1 MASATKK
8 VSLLPSEVAATLSP
22 SMQREMSEIVYGRRK
37 SRRPP
42 AHRGQYRST
51 NPKLRHESTKLHYIL
66 SGGEESVYQFAG
78 KDNEDHFASAGG
90 MLLRDDADDGNAF
103 DAVYN
108 EKFVHKDTE
117 SHFKDFG
124 MTLVDDSDRG
134 NAFDRVYNTAHEHK
148 DTEDHFQSLG
158 GMVLGDDAD
167 GTAEA
172 EARAAL
178 RAESYRK
185 AEAAAR
191 ARLQNYQS
199 MKRMGNEQLDSASH
213 FEAPGSMLLG
223 DAADEGNAFDRVYD
237 SRHEDKD
244 TADHF
249 KEGGMTLADDAD
261 GGNIFDRVYDS
272 RHEHKDT
279 EDHFQG
285 AQMLME
291 QGGSCAA
298 RNSFGAQFGALLSDA
313 PSSTRLTSQVRE
325 HARPDAPRQRRRR
338 EGRARAAVPAQVPA
352 LW

>member
-1 MASATKK
+1 MARAPRRGRRREGFAVGEPLWGASRRLMTKRVVAGISEAMATKK

-134 NAFDRVYNTAHEHK
+134 NAFDRVYNTAHGRSSRSRGRRSRSGCR
-148 DTEDHFQSLG
+148 TSSP
-158 GMVLGDDAD
+158 ACRPRP
-167 GTAEA
+167 GTPTKRANR
-172 EARAAL
+172 RAAPPPPRRSR
-178 RAESYRK
+178 RAPARRRRRHRRRAARRRRRRSRRSRRRPPSPPRPRVRRGSS
-185 AEAAAR
+185 ARPSRRSRAPTRRGPRRRSWARSRPRARRRRRAAAR
-191 ARLQNYQS
+191 RRPA
-199 MKRMGNEQLDSASH
+199 
-213 FEAPGSMLLG
+213 
-223 DAADEGNAFDRVYD
+223 
-237 SRHEDKD
+237 
-244 TADHF
+244 TA
-249 KEGGMTLADDAD
+249 
-261 GGNIFDRVYDS
+261 
-272 RHEHKDT
+272 
-279 EDHFQG
+279 
-285 AQMLME
+285 
-291 QGGSCAA
+291 
-298 RNSFGAQFGALLSDA
+298 
-313 PSSTRLTSQVRE
+313 
-325 HARPDAPRQRRRR
+325 APRSG
-338 EGRARAAVPAQVPA
+338 E
-352 LW
+352 

>member
-8 VSLLPSEVAATLSP
+8 VSLLPSEVAASLSP

-103 DAVYN
+103 DAVYD

-172 EARAAL
+172 EAPRSPGELGTTFAAIPRA
-178 RAESYRK
+178 
-185 AEAAAR
+185 
-191 ARLQNYQS
+191 
-199 MKRMGNEQLDSASH
+199 DSPRT
-213 FEAPGSMLLG
+213 EAPLLG
-223 DAADEGNAFDRVYD
+223 SLQA
-237 SRHEDKD
+237 SRA
-244 TADHF
+244 TATA
-249 KEGGMTLADDAD
+249 GGGASTA
-261 GGNIFDRVYDS
+261 
-272 RHEHKDT
+272 RH
-279 EDHFQG
+279 
-285 AQMLME
+285 
-291 QGGSCAA
+291 
-298 RNSFGAQFGALLSDA
+298 
-313 PSSTRLTSQVRE
+313 
-325 HARPDAPRQRRRR
+325 
-338 EGRARAAVPAQVPA
+338 GRSP

>member
-124 MTLVDDSDRG
+124 VATSPPRSPGELGTTFAAIPRADSPR
-134 NAFDRVYNTAHEHK
+134 
-148 DTEDHFQSLG
+148 
-158 GMVLGDDAD
+158 
-167 GTAEA
+167 AEA
-172 EARAAL
+172 PLMGSLQASRATATAGGGASTAR
-178 RAESYRK
+178 
-185 AEAAAR
+185 
-191 ARLQNYQS
+191 
-199 MKRMGNEQLDSASH
+199 H
-213 FEAPGSMLLG
+213 
-223 DAADEGNAFDRVYD
+223 
-237 SRHEDKD
+237 
-244 TADHF
+244 
-249 KEGGMTLADDAD
+249 
-261 GGNIFDRVYDS
+261 
-272 RHEHKDT
+272 
-279 EDHFQG
+279 
-285 AQMLME
+285 
-291 QGGSCAA
+291 
-298 RNSFGAQFGALLSDA
+298 
-313 PSSTRLTSQVRE
+313 
-325 HARPDAPRQRRRR
+325 
-338 EGRARAAVPAQVPA
+338 GRSP

>member
-1 MASATKK
+1 MKK

-172 EARAAL
+172 EVRAAL

-199 MKRMGNEQLDSASH
+199 MKRMGNEQLDSAPQPAEGRLQHVRCSRRLVPLHSRSPSPLASLAPLSH
-213 FEAPGSMLLG
+213 PLASPPSPPQVRARLQVPRLERRHRPPRAQPPQEGSRR
-223 DAADEGNAFDRVYD
+223 DARREAAD
-237 SRHEDKD
+237 
-244 TADHF
+244 ADP
-249 KEGGMTLADDAD
+249 EAGAPQARPPAGRGL
-261 GGNIFDRVYDS
+261 GRP
-272 RHEHKDT
+272 
-279 EDHFQG
+279 QG
-285 AQMLME
+285 AQI
-291 QGGSCAA
+291 
-298 RNSFGAQFGALLSDA
+298 AQ
-313 PSSTRLTSQVRE
+313 
-325 HARPDAPRQRRRR
+325 
-338 EGRARAAVPAQVPA
+338 
-352 LW
+352 